1 MNYPNSRAPKKPSIC
16 NTFYIHQILQGNI
29 KDGIARRQH
38 NLKELKKGF
47 SQAESGDNSLS
58 RYFKCQQQ
66 Q

>member
-16 NTFYIHQILQGNI
+16 NRYVLYNI
-29 KDGIARRQH
+29 KDSIARRQH

-47 SQAESGDNSLS
+47 SQVESGDNSLS